1 MSNVTVCVRFRP
13 LSARERNAHG
23 EAICITSLDEK
34 SFSFKDDKEEKSMF
48 CFDRVFYPGSSQ
60 LEVYEFISM
69 PIIQDI
75 MNATNGTI
83 FTYGQTGAGKTYSM
97 ERPNFPDSQEKGLL
111 PRVVDGLFGSLR
123 SSDEVHCTVKLSM
136 VEIYMEKIRDL
147 LDLAKDNLQILESKV
162 QGIYLSEV
170 TEIAVMDPADALKCL
185 SRGISNRAVGETQ
198 MNMASSRSH
207 CIYIFIAQQESTKD
221 GMVKT
226 GKLMLVDL
234 AGSEKVEKTNAQGKV
249 LEEAKSINKSLSSL
263 GKVINALTTGRMNH
277 IPYRDSKLTRILQ
290 DGLGG
295 NSRTALLCCCSPSST
310 DASESLS
317 TLRFGTRT
325 KYLKT
330 PLHVNMNED
339 KSKSD
344 QVIQHG
350 VGSESHER
358 ILNRLRQNM
367 TEEDVNLLEQLFV
380 LEGIFFDPKS
390 ISAAELEDMAM
401 KTITELQQAV
411 GELKDTNLKLQ
422 RENRILKRKLLARQ
436 ELLRRCARYYV
447 EDQHFLVKIYR
458 LFNSFWAWLL
468 N

>member
-1 MSNVTVCVRFRP
+1 MLMARP
-13 LSARERNAHG
+13 FASQ
-23 EAICITSLDEK
+23 
-34 SFSFKDDKEEKSMF
+34 DDKEEKSMF

-60 LEVYEFISM
+60 SEVYEFIAM

-83 FTYGQTGAGKTYSM
+83 FSYGQGL
-97 ERPNFPDSQEKGLL
+97 NFPDSQEKGLL
-111 PRVVDGLFGSLR
+111 PRVVEGLFESLG

-185 SRGISNRAVGETQ
+185 S
-198 MNMASSRSH
+198 
-207 CIYIFIAQQESTKD
+207 ESTKD

-234 AGSEKVEKTNAQGKV
+234 AGSEKIEKTNAQGKV

-277 IPYRDSKLTRILQ
+277 IPYRDSKITRILQ
-290 DGLGG
+290 DGL
-295 NSRTALLCCCSPSST
+295 
-310 DASESLS
+310 
-317 TLRFGTRT
+317 
-325 KYLKT
+325 
-330 PLHVNMNED
+330 
-339 KSKSD
+339 
-344 QVIQHG
+344 
-350 VGSESHER
+350 
-358 ILNRLRQNM
+358 LRQNM

-422 RENRILKRKLLARQ
+422 RENRILKRKLLAGH
-436 ELLRRCARYYV
+436 ELLRRCASGGCGGDDFMV
-447 EDQHFLVKIYR
+447 VVMNV
-458 LFNSFWAWLL
+458 NSVSQMFDVLGQAKSSHTVCRSILL
-468 N
+468 SLTNIK